1 MRIRS
6 LKLGLV
12 AALATLAGTAAL
24 SAPSFAAPSTI
35 YCLNGVSTTLPATI
49 SASSVS
55 AGSSSTSFSEASA
68 LEAISLSGGVFYYG
82 YVSSGPFVP
91 GWYLS
96 RAPGIPVAT
105 SYFEPGYTTNTVGL
119 GACVA
124 TASPAVTNVG
134 VCKLLPRGDGTTGLF
149 QQIPLAQWN
158 DSESRYFDAPAANW
172 VEGLGLTCDNPVALG
187 YRAAGY
193 SVAWG
198 GKRDPAHD
206 PKGVRGSGF
215 NDIYPYFTK

>member
-1 MRIRS
+1 MSMNS
-6 LKLGLV
+6 LRLGLV

-35 YCLNGVSTTLPATI
+35 YCVNGVSTTLPVPIT
-49 SASSVS
+49 ASSVT
-55 AGSSSTSFSEASA
+55 AGSDTAVLFESLAIDLINNHGGSFA
-68 LEAISLSGGVFYYG
+68 YG
-82 YVSSGPFVP
+82 YFPGNTVQFHGWSIVVAGDPITTADLEP
-91 GWYLS
+91 GWT
-96 RAPGIPVAT
+96 AH
-105 SYFEPGYTTNTVGL
+105 TVSF

-124 TASPAVTNVG
+124 AAAPAVTNVG

-158 DSESRYFDAPAANW
+158 DPESRYFDAPAANW

-187 YRAAGY
+187 YRAAGF

-198 GKRDPAHD
+198 GKQDPAHD

-215 NDIYPYFTK
+215 NNIYPYFTK

>member
-1 MRIRS
+1 MRVRS
-6 LKLGLV
+6 LGLGLV
-12 AALATLAGTAAL
+12 AVLATLAGTAAL
-24 SAPSFAAPSTI
+24 SAPSLAAPSTI
-35 YCLNGVSTTLPATI
+35 YCLNGVSTTLPAPIT
-49 SASSVS
+49 ASSVS
-55 AGSSSTSFSEASA
+55 AGSDTAVLFESLAIDLINKHGGSFA
-68 LEAISLSGGVFYYG
+68 YG
-82 YVSSGPFVP
+82 YFPGNVAQFQGWSIVVAGDPITTADLEP
-91 GWYLS
+91 GWT
-96 RAPGIPVAT
+96 AH
-105 SYFEPGYTTNTVGL
+105 TVSL

-124 TASPAVTNVG
+124 AGAPAVTNVG

-149 QQIPLAQWN
+149 QQIPLPQWN

-198 GKRDPAHD
+198 GKQDPAHD

-215 NDIYPYFTK
+215 NNIYPYFTR